1 MRKLLLTT
9 TALLALSAAPAAA
22 EIILDTSGLG
32 GTGNNVIFNS
42 VFDSNTVLGTLNG
55 QNNEVVRFVDRSQT
69 GSFTGTSGQNGN
81 DIKLFNSFDL
91 DIAVF
96 DATNTTQ
103 LAVNRQVFSL
113 VGTGSVI
120 FHVTALEADGS
131 FQNFNFFETLQNG
144 QNGYDFKAIN
154 GESIW
159 DIDIVTGPNT
169 NITQFEHF
177 RIDVGAGPNIGGVPE
192 ASTWAMMILGFAGLG
207 FLGYRKNRASGNAGF
222 RFT

>member
-1 MRKLLLTT
+1 MRKLLLASI
-9 TALLALSAAPAAA
+9 ALIAFAAPASA

-55 QNNEVVRFVDRSQT
+55 QNQEVVRFVDRSQT

-81 DIKLFNSFDL
+81 DIKLFNTFDL

-103 LAVNRQVFSL
+103 LAVSRQVFSL
-113 VGTGSVI
+113 VGSGSVI

-131 FQNFNFFETLQNG
+131 FQNFNFFDTLGNG

-169 NITQFEHF
+169 NITAFEHF
-177 RIDVGAGPNIGGVPE
+177 RIDVAPQVAAVPE
-192 ASTWAMMILGFAGLG
+192 LSTWLMMIIGFAGIGTLA
-207 FLGYRKNRASGNAGF
+207 YRKHSGAAL
-222 RFT
+222 RLA

>member
-1 MRKLLLTT
+1 MLKKLLLSTT
-9 TALLALSAAPAAA
+9 LVFALAAPASAD
-22 EIILDTSGLG
+22 IILDTSGLG

-42 VFDSNTVLGTLNG
+42 VLNSNTVLGTLNG
-55 QNNEVVRFVDRSQT
+55 QNQEVVRFVDRSNT
-69 GSFTGTSGQNGN
+69 GSFTGTAGQNGN
-81 DIKLFNSFDL
+81 DIKLFNTFDL

-103 LAVNRQVFSL
+103 LAVTREVFSL
-113 VGTGSVI
+113 VGSGSVI

-131 FQNFNFFETLQNG
+131 FENFNFFETLKSG

-169 NITQFEHF
+169 NITAFEHF
-177 RIDVGAGPNIGGVPE
+177 RIDVAPQVAAVPE
-192 ASTWAMMILGFAGLG
+192 LSTWFMMCIGFAGLG
-207 FLGYRKNRASGNAGF
+207 FMANRRKHIF
-222 RFT
+222 RLA

>member
-1 MRKLLLTT
+1 MLKKLM
-9 TALLALSAAPAAA
+9 LSATLAFALASPASA
-22 EIILDTSGLG
+22 EIVLDTHGLG

-81 DIKLFNSFDL
+81 DIKLFNTFDL

-103 LAVNRQVFSL
+103 LAVTRQVFSL
-113 VGTGSVI
+113 TGSGSVI
-120 FHVTALEADGS
+120 FHVTALESDGS
-131 FQNFNFFETLQNG
+131 FQNFNFFETLGNG
-144 QNGYDFKAIN
+144 QNGYDFTAIN
-154 GESIW
+154 GERIW

-169 NITQFEHF
+169 NITAFEHF
-177 RIDVGAGPNIGGVPE
+177 RIDVTPQIAAVPE
-192 ASTWAMMILGFAGLG
+192 LSTWFMMCIGFAGLG
-207 FLGYRKNRASGNAGF
+207 LLANRRKNIF
-222 RFT
+222 RLA

>member
-1 MRKLLLTT
+1 MRRLLLTA
-9 TALLALSAAPAAA
+9 TALLALAAPASA
-22 EIILDTSGLG
+22 EIVLDTHGLG

-81 DIKLFNSFDL
+81 DIKLFNTFDL

-103 LAVNRQVFSL
+103 LAVTRQVFSL
-113 VGTGSVI
+113 VGSGSVI
-120 FHVTALEADGS
+120 FHVTALESDGS
-131 FQNFNFFETLQNG
+131 FQNFNFFETLGNG
-144 QNGYDFKAIN
+144 QNGYDFLAIN
-154 GESIW
+154 GEKIW

-169 NITQFEHF
+169 NITAFEHF
-177 RIDVGAGPNIGGVPE
+177 RIDVTPQVAAVPE
-192 ASTWAMMILGFAGLG
+192 ASTWLMLIAGFAGVGAMGL
-207 FLGYRKNRASGNAGF
+207 RKRRNERTLRLA
-222 RFT
+222 